1 MRNIF
6 ELSKQD
12 LWWLEDKFQRYKQM
26 DKEIAIRKEELKI
39 KQVDENT
46 GGGKTNQT
54 SRPVETEVLK
64 SMNDPYIKTRELW
77 KTSIEKVYKE
87 SSEEVQKIVCEKYW
101 SDKSYM
107 SWSQIAKE
115 NYISKSQVYRLRY
128 DILERFAKEIGYV

>member
-1 MRNIF
+1 
-6 ELSKQD
+6 
-12 LWWLEDKFQRYKQM
+12 M

-39 KQVDENT
+39 KQVDENI

>member
-39 KQVDENT
+39 KQVDENI
-46 GGGKTNQT
+46 GGGKTNQI
-54 SRPVETEVLK
+54 SRPVENEVLK
-64 SMNDPYIKTRELW
+64 GINDPYIKTRELW
-77 KTSIEKVYKE
+77 KESIEKIYKE

-107 SWSQIAKE
+107 SWSQIAKD

>member
-6 ELSKQD
+6 ELSKSD
-12 LWWLEDKFQRYKQM
+12 LWWLEDKFHRYKQM

-39 KQVDENT
+39 KQVDENI